1 MRDQKKLVYP
11 EALDFIAVQTLYTT
25 STFSD
30 CAIGRK
36 YKTMGYSYTPE
47 IRLKLRLLIIIIRKK

>member
-1 MRDQKKLVYP
+1 MRDQKKFKKLVYP

-36 YKTMGYSYTPE
+36 YQTMGYSYTTE
-47 IRLKLRLLIIIIRKK
+47 IRSSCAY

>member
-47 IRLKLRLLIIIIRKK
+47 IR